1 MSEEVTKAIIEKAN
15 RHEEEIQE
23 IKFRLQQESV
33 AIEIVKEL
41 KPKVD
46 ELIAT
51 LKNLKFPEFEMKQLS
66 TNLKTGIAILKEPV
80 TNNVVHHHHF
90 PKISFITAG
99 LFLVVCILST
109 GWYMTG
115 KTINEYKDNDTKW
128 RYFKLLN
135 NESVQRLANVIDT
148 LSVQSSNFRDS
159 VIQAES
165 NLLKQR
171 ELKKQ
176 IEEKEEEVKDLK
188 RKKENLENK

>member
-15 RHEEEIQE
+15 RHEEEIQK
-23 IKFRLQQESV
+23 INSRLADESV

-41 KPKVD
+41 KPRVD
-46 ELIAT
+46 ELNAT

-80 TNNVVHHHHF
+80 TSNVVHHHHF

-99 LFLVVCILST
+99 LFLIVCLLSA
-109 GWYMTG
+109 GWYMTV

-135 NESVQRLANVIDT
+135 NESVQRLSNVIDS
-148 LSVQSSNFRDS
+148 LSIQSSNFRDS

-165 NLLKQR
+165 NLMKQG

-176 IEEKEEEVKDLK
+176 IEEKEEEVKNLK
-188 RKKENLENK
+188 RKQGNLKEK